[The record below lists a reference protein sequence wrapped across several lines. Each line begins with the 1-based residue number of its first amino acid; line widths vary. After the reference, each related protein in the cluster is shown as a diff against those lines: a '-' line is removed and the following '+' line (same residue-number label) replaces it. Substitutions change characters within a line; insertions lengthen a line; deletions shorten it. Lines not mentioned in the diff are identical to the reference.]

1 MTENVLSSLKFPSS
15 KTSRNSQP
23 SPSRPWIECGMP
35 DGKFHRSPS
44 PTSSWKARPSSSMAV
59 IRARPLSMKAH
70 SAGLCQCSSRTPPAL
85 SRMLT
90 RARSV
95 EEGISRIVVC
105 RDQPPSLILMW
116 LSAKD
121 HLKVGSV
128 PLSVAGGL
136 SLSGLWASRAG
147 FLGPRSV
154 APSLPRIG
162 SGGLSPVA
170 GGPASACPVPASIAV
185 VAAAT
190 AAAPVRKSRRWISDI
205 GPPFSSR
212 SCE

>member
-1 MTENVLSSLKFPSS
+1 
-15 KTSRNSQP
+15 
-23 SPSRPWIECGMP
+23 
-35 DGKFHRSPS
+35 
-44 PTSSWKARPSSSMAV
+44 MAV

-90 RARSV
+90 MARSV

-116 LSAKD
+116 LSAND

-136 SLSGLWASRAG
+136 ILSGLCASREG
-147 FLGPRSV
+147 FDGPM
-154 APSLPRIG
+154 IG
-162 SGGLSPVA
+162 A
-170 GGPASACPVPASIAV
+170 
-185 VAAAT
+185 
-190 AAAPVRKSRRWISDI
+190 
-205 GPPFSSR
+205 PFSPR
-212 SCE
+212 TGCGG